1 MFYLFDFN
9 KHLIIIGTDKM
20 HYGGI
25 YMNRPNAPWLKFFG
39 DIPETIEYPQGSMY
53 EAIKYAYDNNLYN
66 NAKNDAYVFQG
77 KSTSHKQFFDK
88 IDAVAKAFTA
98 IGITAGDKVTIC
110 MPNAPQGVDAF
121 YALNRISAVPAMIHP
136 LSAAGEITFYIE
148 NSQSKAIVVLDMFYE
163 KVLEALKDVE
173 RPVKVIVARIK
184 DELPFPLNLLY
195 PLTVKDKPAPL
206 PADNSDVI
214 SWADFIAGGKAVKSL
229 PETFPSKDDTAVIL
243 FSGGTTGTS
252 KGIELTN
259 MNMNALGYQV
269 SNAAGFSMENL
280 RMFSVMPL
288 FHGFGLGVGVHTAMV
303 CSATCILIP
312 QFTIKTY
319 AKDVLK
325 YKPNVIVG
333 VPTLYEALLRSDGF
347 DGADLSFLKGVF
359 CGGDSLSV
367 ELKKKVDKFLTDH
380 KAKVQIREGYGT
392 TECVTAS
399 CLTPFDFF
407 REGSIGIPFPDTY
420 YQVVDPKNDTEVPY
434 GTEGEICI
442 CGPTVM
448 KGYLDNAAE
457 TASTLRTHADGN
469 VWLHTGDLGTMDEDG
484 FIYYKQRLKRLI
496 IVSGFNVYPSQVEN
510 TIDAHPD
517 VLLSCAIGIP
527 DPYKMHKVKAFV
539 VLRPGVEPSDKIKE
553 EILEHCRKNISKY
566 AMPREIEFR
575 SELPKTLVGKVAYRQ
590 LEEEE
595 EAKLKAQENE

>member
-1 MFYLFDFN
+1 
-9 KHLIIIGTDKM
+9 
-20 HYGGI
+20 
-25 YMNRPNAPWLKFFG
+25 MNRPNAPWLKYFG
-39 DIPETIEYPQGSMY
+39 NIPATLDYPQGSMY
-53 EAIKYAYDNNLYN
+53 EAIREAWEKNFHGNANMPAY
-66 NAKNDAYVFQG
+66 KFQG
-77 KSTSHKQFFDK
+77 KATSHKQFFNKVDD
-88 IDAVAKAFTA
+88 IAKAFMA
-98 IGITAGDKVTIC
+98 LGIGKGDKVTIC

-136 LSAAGEITFYIE
+136 LSAAGEIKFYVE
-148 NSQSKAIVVLDMFYE
+148 NSNSKAILVLDMFYE
-163 KVLEALKDVE
+163 KVLEALKDVNY
-173 RPVKVIVARIK
+173 PVKVIVARIQ
-184 DELPFPLNLLY
+184 DELPFPLNTLY
-195 PLTVKDKPAPL
+195 PLTVKKKPAPL
-206 PADNSDVI
+206 PKDNENVI
-214 SWADFIAGGKAVKSL
+214 SWHDFLAGAKKTKKL
-229 PETFPSKDDTAVIL
+229 PVSFPGKDDTAVIL
-243 FSGGTTGTS
+243 FSGGTTGIS

-269 SNAAGFSMENL
+269 ANAAGFPVKGLS
-280 RMFSVMPL
+280 MFSVMPL
-288 FHGFGLGVGVHTAMV
+288 FHGFGLGVGIHTAMI
-303 CSATCILIP
+303 CAATCILIP

-333 VPTLYEALLRSDGF
+333 VPTLFEALLRTEGF
-347 DGADLSFLKGVF
+347 NGADLSFLRGVF

-367 ELKKKVDKFLTDH
+367 ELKKKVDAFLKEHNATI
-380 KAKVQIREGYGT
+380 QIREGYGT

-399 CLTPFDFF
+399 CLTPYDFF

-420 YQVVDPKNDTEVPY
+420 YQIVDPKNDTEVPY

-448 KGYLDNAAE
+448 KGYLDNAEE
-457 TASTLRTHADGN
+457 TAATLRTHSDGN

-553 EILEHCRKNISKY
+553 EILEHCRKNISKH

-575 SELPKTLVGKVAYRQ
+575 TELPKTLVGKVAYRQ

-595 EAKLKAQENE
+595 EAKAKAKQEAKEAEKEQNKTEE

>member
-1 MFYLFDFN
+1 MTN
-9 KHLIIIGTDKM
+9 K
-20 HYGGI
+20 
-25 YMNRPNAPWLKFFG
+25 PNAPWLKFFG
-39 DIPETIEYPQGSMY
+39 DIPETLEYPQGSMY
-53 EAIKYAYDNNLYN
+53 EAIKYAYDTRLHGNGSNP
-66 NAKNDAYVFQG
+66 AYVFQG
-77 KSTSHKQFFDK
+77 KSTSYPEFFEK
-88 IDAVAKAFTA
+88 IDRVAKAFKA
-98 IGITAGDKVTIC
+98 IGIGEGDKVTIC
-110 MPNAPQGVDAF
+110 MPNAPQGIDSF

-136 LSAAGEITFYIE
+136 LSAAGEIRFYVTHSE
-148 NSQSKAIVVLDMFYE
+148 SKAILVLDMFYE
-163 KVLEALKDVE
+163 KVLEALKDVDE
-173 RPVKVIVARIK
+173 PVKVIVAHIK
-184 DELPFPLNLLY
+184 DELPFPLNVLY
-195 PLTVKDKPAPL
+195 PLTIKKDKRPAPL
-206 PADNSDVI
+206 PANNKNVI
-214 SWADFIAGGKAVKSL
+214 DWKDFIDGGKKIATL
-229 PETFPSKDDTAVIL
+229 PNTFPGKDVTATIL
-243 FSGGTTGTS
+243 FSGGTTGVS

-259 MNMNALGYQV
+259 LNMNALGYQV
-269 SNAAGFSMENL
+269 QAGAGFPMSGL

-288 FHGFGLGVGVHTAMV
+288 FHGFGLGVGIHTALTA
-303 CSATCILIP
+303 CATCILIP

-333 VPTLYEALLRSDGF
+333 VPTLYEALLRCEGF
-347 DGADLSFLKGVF
+347 NGADLSFLKGVF
-359 CGGDSLSV
+359 CGGDSLSI
-367 ELKKKVDKFLTDH
+367 ELKKKVDAFLKEH
-380 KAKVQIREGYGT
+380 NAKVQIREGYGT

-407 REGSIGIPFPDTY
+407 REGSIGIPFPDVY
-420 YQVVDPKNDTEVPY
+420 YQIVDPRNDTEVPY

-448 KGYLDNAAE
+448 KGYLNNAEE
-457 TASTLRTHADGN
+457 TAATLRTHKDGN

-527 DPYKMHKVKAFV
+527 DPYKIHKVKAFV
-539 VLRPGVEPSDKIKE
+539 VLRPGVEPSEKIKE

-575 SELPKTLVGKVAYRQ
+575 TELPKTLVGKVAYRQ

-595 EAKLKAQENE
+595 AAKAAAKEAEAKAE